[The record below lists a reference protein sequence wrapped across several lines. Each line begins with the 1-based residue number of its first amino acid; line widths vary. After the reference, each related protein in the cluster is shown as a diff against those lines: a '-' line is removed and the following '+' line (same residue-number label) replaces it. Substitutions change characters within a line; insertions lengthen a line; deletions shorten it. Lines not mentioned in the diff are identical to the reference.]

1 MTESMGQS
9 QSSQARTSCG
19 PQVWSLGACELMF
32 PISCHLEAGTVCC
45 SCVSHYG
52 HLNSLGGA
60 FETELVCP
68 GYESV
73 WGKGRLPSLLFI
85 HLIRFTHEIHAEG

>member
-9 QSSQARTSCG
+9 QPSQARTSRG

-32 PISCHLEAGTVCC
+32 PISCHLEAAPVSLTMGTLTPLEEP
-45 SCVSHYG
+45 SRQKNWSAQG
-52 HLNSLGGA
+52 MSRSG
-60 FETELVCP
+60 E
-68 GYESV
+68 
-73 WGKGRLPSLLFI
+73 KGRLPSLLFI